1 MNMNK
6 QFLKV
11 SLVAL
16 TTAMY
21 STTASTVSA
30 ALSDDGDAEAT
41 IITPASVVQSTPMN
55 FGAFSPDVGGDTV
68 ALTAVATTARSI
80 TTGTLH
86 GGTVNSGAFTIGGLA
101 GQVVDI
107 AVADGATDL
116 QVGGVGTALTF
127 TPVDPVGGL
136 THTIDALPA
145 NNVIY
150 VGGSIA
156 IPASAAAGTYTSA
169 TAYTVTVSYQ

>member
-1 MNMNK
+1 MNK

-16 TTAMY
+16 TAAMY

-30 ALSDDGDAEAT
+30 ALSDDGTAEAT

-68 ALTAVATTARSI
+68 ALTAVATTARNI

-86 GGTVNSGAFTIGGLA
+86 GGTVSSGGFTVGGQTGL
-101 GQVVDI
+101 VVDI

-116 QVGGVGTALTF
+116 TDGGAYTLTF
-127 TPVDPVGGL
+127 APVAPASA
-136 THTIDALPA
+136 THTIDAVPA

-150 VGGSIA
+150 VGGSIGV
-156 IPASAAAGTYTSA
+156 PANATAGTYTSA